1 MAEGDVPAE
10 QLALAFAVGPCPLSA
25 EARGGL
31 GAVFRLPA
39 RARPSHLLKGGLAVS
54 ILPPEKGEEGE
65 RLMPPGPRLDGR
77 AAAPV
82 RLTCQAHGRLAL
94 VARAGAGRRGAPVAS
109 ATVSTVSPAPP
120 WEQRQRVRTVP
131 QRLQG
136 RNPLQASH
144 SPARCAQ
151 TKLETGPS
159 PARAE
164 LPTLDKDTIHAVMP
178 GGARA
183 TISARIDHYNN
194 RRLHS
199 AIGYVT
205 PRDKLRGLEI

>member
-1 MAEGDVPAE
+1 MG
-10 QLALAFAVGPCPLSA
+10 
-25 EARGGL
+25 
-31 GAVFRLPA
+31 
-39 RARPSHLLKGGLAVS
+39 
-54 ILPPEKGEEGE
+54 
-65 RLMPPGPRLDGR
+65 
-77 AAAPV
+77 AAA
-82 RLTCQAHGRLAL
+82 AGSHG
-94 VARAGAGRRGAPVAS
+94 PP
-109 ATVSTVSPAPP
+109 ATP
-120 WEQRQRVRTVP
+120 
-131 QRLQG
+131 G
-136 RNPLQASH
+136 RNPLQAGH

-164 LPTLDKDTIHAVMP
+164 LPTLDKDTIHAVTP